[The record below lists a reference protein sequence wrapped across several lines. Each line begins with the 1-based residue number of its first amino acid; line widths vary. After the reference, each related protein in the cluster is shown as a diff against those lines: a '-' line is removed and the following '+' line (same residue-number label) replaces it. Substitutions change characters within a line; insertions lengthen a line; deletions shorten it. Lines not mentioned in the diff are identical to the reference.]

1 MTNSSAISICLV
13 SGSPETRAILRE
25 SASLWAPG
33 AAFTELAPES
43 ATKFPAC
50 TVAIVDATGDAGA
63 AAELARGIRAGG
75 SKAAIVLVVAGG
87 ALDEKVAARIASYGV
102 LEQVQLQEASRAL
115 GPALERALGAGD
127 AGSGFAAAH
136 DELRRTQRLLAAGE
150 IALGLQHSMNN
161 PLTAILAEAQLLEM
175 EELTPEI
182 GTAVGRILEN
192 TRRLVALVRKLDVIG
207 PKKSA

>member
-13 SGSPETRAILRE
+13 SASQETRANLRE

-33 AAFTELAPES
+33 ATFTELAPES
-43 ATKFPAC
+43 ATKFPPC
-50 TVAIVDATGDAGA
+50 TVAIVDGTGDAGT

-75 SKAAIVLVVAGG
+75 SKAAIILVVEAP
-87 ALDEKVAARIASYGV
+87 DERLAARVASYGV
-102 LEQVQLQEASRAL
+102 LEQVPLQEASRAL

-127 AGSGFAAAH
+127 AGPGFAAAH
-136 DELRRTQRLLAAGE
+136 DELRRTQRLVAAGE

-182 GTAVGRILEN
+182 RTAVGRIVEN

>member
-33 AAFTELAPES
+33 ASFAELAPEG
-43 ATKFPAC
+43 AAKLPPCA
-50 TVAIVDATGDAGA
+50 VAILDATGDAGA
-63 AAELARGIRAGG
+63 VAELARGIRAGG
-75 SKAAIVLVVAGG
+75 SKAAIILVVG
-87 ALDEKVAARIASYGV
+87 APDERLAARVAPYGV
-102 LEQVQLQEASRAL
+102 LEQVPLQEASRAL
-115 GPALERALGAGD
+115 GPALERALGPGD
-127 AGSGFAAAH
+127 ASAAHAAAL
-136 DELRRTQRLLAAGE
+136 DELRRAQRLVAAGE

-175 EELTPEI
+175 EELAPEI
-182 GTAVGRILEN
+182 RTAVGRIVEN
-192 TRRLVALVRKLDVIG
+192 TRRLVTLVRKLDVIG